1 MWSTATYLDQH
12 RPSQSSLIC
21 YSSTCPQVRTTFYVF
36 KFNIYNIHLNL
47 KYVYYFK
54 TIFSRQ
60 LSKFKFHVP
69 FFLITICH
77 LDINLTV
84 VLFIII
90 VLFLPSFTLECS
102 GRLCCNNVLKYN
114 QLHFVIGCKNTCYD
128 LYRGILSSLKHIL

>member
-21 YSSTCPQVRTTFYVF
+21 YSSTCPQVRTTFYDF

-47 KYVYYFK
+47 KYLNYFK

-69 FFLITICH
+69 FFFNYDLSPRHKFNDGPFYNYCT
-77 LDINLTV
+77 
-84 VLFIII
+84 
-90 VLFLPSFTLECS
+90 FLPSFTLECS

-114 QLHFVIGCKNTCYD
+114 QLHFVIGCKNTCYE
-128 LYRGILSSLKHIL
+128 LRRGILSPLKHIL